1 MLSAGDARPSPGSL
15 SACAGPVARTRRRR
29 SNAGRS
35 AMGLCADSQWRA
47 KSAQPADGRFGS
59 ADRHQSWGGLRHVNH
74 VTEGP
79 DIEWASA
86 ALDGCV
92 CEACGH
98 VGANHAPPMRW
109 RLAWTLGATI
119 QSDLSSDA
127 GPRRLMPAPGNRV
140 PPAGRCP
147 RCEPASRCERLSRS
161 AAFRRWR

>member
-1 MLSAGDARPSPGSL
+1 
-15 SACAGPVARTRRRR
+15 
-29 SNAGRS
+29 
-35 AMGLCADSQWRA
+35 MGLCADSQWRA

-109 RLAWTLGATI
+109 RPAWTLGATI

-127 GPRRLMPAPGNRV
+127 PEFDTKQRNALIRIARTPRRATT
-140 PPAGRCP
+140 AG
-147 RCEPASRCERLSRS
+147 
-161 AAFRRWR
+161 